1 MNRSETALFDSKLIE
16 EKLKSVKSLQDL
28 TGKDGVFSHLFRS
41 TIERIL
47 KAEQEVHLGY
57 QAYLKPEY
65 DRPENSR
72 NGYSKKQI
80 KTSAGKLEIHVPR
93 DRNGTFEPQFIAKH
107 QTFDPDLEKQIM
119 SLYSKGMSVRDISS
133 YLSDSY
139 GTEVSPTLISSVTSA
154 VLDDVKT
161 WQERGLERMYP
172 IVFLD
177 CIFYKV
183 RHEGKVISKASYTAL
198 ALNSEGKTEVL
209 GMWIAESEGAH
220 FWLGVLTDLK
230 ARGVEDIL
238 IACVDGLKGFPEAI
252 ATMYPN
258 TVVQK
263 CVVHQIRNSL
273 RYVGS
278 KHTKEFLQDLKLVY
292 KAPTLE
298 SAEGHL
304 DALDAKWRSKYPLV
318 VDSWQRNWGELSS
331 YFSFPPDI
339 RTMIYTTNRVESL
352 HRQLRKVTKSKSLF
366 PNDESLKKMLYLAI
380 GEIESKT
387 NCKQNWA
394 TIISQLRITFGDRV
408 TLDLNF

>member
-1 MNRSETALFDSKLIE
+1 MIQSEAALFDSKLIE
-16 EKLKSVKSLQDL
+16 EKLKSVKSLGEL

-57 QAYLKPEY
+57 QAYRKPTN
-65 DRPENSR
+65 DTIENSR

-80 KTSAGKLEIHVPR
+80 KTSNGKFEIDVPR
-93 DRNGTFEPQFIAKH
+93 DRNGTFQPQFIAKH
-107 QTFDPDLEKQIM
+107 QTFDPDLEKRIM
-119 SLYSKGMSVRDISS
+119 SLYSKGMSVRDIST

-139 GTEVSPTLISSVTSA
+139 GTDVSAGLISSVTNA
-154 VLDDVKT
+154 VLDEVKT
-161 WQERGLERMYP
+161 WQERPLDPMYP

-198 ALNSEGKTEVL
+198 ALNNEGMTEVL
-209 GMWIAESEGAH
+209 GIWIAETEGAH

-252 ATMYPN
+252 ATIYPK

-263 CVVHQIRNSL
+263 CIVHQIRNSL

-292 KAPTLE
+292 KAPTLD

-304 DALDAKWRSKYPLV
+304 DNLDAKWRAKYPLV
-318 VDSWQRNWGELSS
+318 IESWRRNWPELSS
-331 YFSFPPDI
+331 YFSFPLEI
-339 RTMIYTTNRVESL
+339 RTMIYTTNRVEGL
-352 HRQLRKVTKSKSLF
+352 HRQLRKVTKSKSIF
-366 PNDESLKKMLYLAI
+366 PSDESLKKMLYLAI
-380 GEIESKT
+380 KEIESKT
-387 NCKQNWA
+387 NCKQNWS

-408 TLDLNF
+408 TLDLTF